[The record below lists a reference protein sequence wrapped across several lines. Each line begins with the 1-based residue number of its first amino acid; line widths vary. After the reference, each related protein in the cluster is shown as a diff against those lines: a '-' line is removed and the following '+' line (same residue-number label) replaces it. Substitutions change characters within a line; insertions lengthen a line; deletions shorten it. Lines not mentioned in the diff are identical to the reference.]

1 MIPQDIIDKIMNTA
15 NIVDVVSEY
24 VSLRRSGAS
33 YKGLCPFHDDT
44 TPSFYVSPARG
55 ICKCF
60 SCGEGGNAVHFIMK
74 KEQLT
79 YYEALRFLAK
89 KYNIE
94 FDEKEMTAEEKQIH
108 NERESMFA
116 VNAWASNYFNETL
129 KNSEDGKAIGLAYF
143 YNRGFR
149 EDIITKFRLGYSLQ
163 QHDALAKTA
172 MKMGYKEE
180 YLIKTGLCY
189 KRDDGTLR
197 DKYWGRVIFPW
208 FGVNGQV
215 IGFGGRV
222 LDARTK
228 GVNQKYINSPESEIY
243 HKANELYGLFQAKQ
257 SISKKDNVYMVEGY
271 TDVLS
276 MHQSGIENVV
286 ANSGTALSNNQIR
299 LLRRYTKNITL
310 IYDGDSA
317 GIHAALRGTDMLF
330 EGGMRVKILLLPD
343 GEDPD
348 SFARKHN
355 ATEFKEYVETHQTD
369 FITFKTNLLKEEAGD
384 DPIKKADL
392 ISSIVESI
400 SLIPEEIE
408 RSVYIHKCSE
418 MLKVSESL
426 IQNEVNKQRYKLRED
441 RKKRKEEENRRNNEA
456 VNNNVS
462 NNSDI
467 TSSQNNTD
475 NNSDT
480 NQIQT
485 NIEKKE
491 RSKFEGLEQLII
503 RHIIRFGFHQFHP
516 VNENGEQDK
525 TNIIKYIITQLKIDS
540 IEFQSPLYYNMLKL
554 AEQHADDESDDVSM
568 SKIFLNS
575 PDVAISQEAVNL
587 ISDKYEIT
595 ENNNIPSEEKMTC
608 VEYVIHLLLDY
619 KYAIID
625 DKLQNILQQLTKPE
639 VISDVNKAKDL
650 LQQQILL
657 QNIKRSLG
665 KLLGDRII

>member
-1 MIPQDIIDKIMNTA
+1 MIPQDIIDKIISTA

-74 KEQLT
+74 QEQLT
-79 YYEALRFLAK
+79 YYEALKFLAK

-94 FDEKEMTAEEKQIH
+94 FEEKEMTAEEKQIH

-116 VNAWASNYFNETL
+116 VNEWASNYFNDIL
-129 KNSEDGKAIGLAYF
+129 KNTEDGKTIGAAYF
-143 YNRGFR
+143 HNRGFR
-149 EDIITKFRLGYSLQ
+149 DDIITKFRLGYSLQ
-163 QHDALAKTA
+163 QHDALAKAAKKT
-172 MKMGYKEE
+172 GYKDE

-208 FGVNGQV
+208 FGINGHI

-228 GVNQKYINSPESEIY
+228 GVNQKYINSPESEVY

-257 SISKKDNVYMVEGY
+257 AISKKDNVFMVEGY

-276 MHQSGIENVV
+276 MHQSGIDNVV

-343 GEDPD
+343 GDDPD

-392 ISSIVESI
+392 ITSIVESI
-400 SLIPEEIE
+400 SFIPEEIE

-418 MLKVSESL
+418 MLNINESI
-426 IQNEVNKQRYKLRED
+426 IQNEVNKQRTKLREE
-441 RKKRKEEENRRNNEA
+441 RKKRKEEENKKNNDDSSKTLESNITNDKESIDNSDKKDIRETA
-456 VNNNVS
+456 
-462 NNSDI
+462 NNSQKIKGQFD
-467 TSSQNNTD
+467 
-475 NNSDT
+475 
-480 NQIQT
+480 
-485 NIEKKE
+485 
-491 RSKFEGLEQLII
+491 GLEQLII
-503 RHIIRFGFHQFHP
+503 KHIINFGFYRFSTDNSQ
-516 VNENGEQDK
+516 
-525 TNIIKYIITQLKIDS
+525 TNIIKYTIAQLKIDS
-540 IEFQSPLYYNMLKL
+540 LVFQSPLYFNMLKL
-554 AEQHADDESDDVSM
+554 AEEHADDTYEGDSM

-575 PDVAISQEAVNL
+575 PQIEISQEAASL
-587 ISDKYEIT
+587 ISDKYELA
-595 ENNNIPSEEKMTC
+595 NSKEKLPQNEKLSC
-608 VEYVIHLLLDY
+608 VEYIIHLILDY
-619 KYAIID
+619 KYAIIEY
-625 DKLQNILQQLTKPE
+625 KLQNILKQLSHPDVKANVTKSME
-639 VISDVNKAKDL
+639 L

-657 QNIKRSLG
+657 QNIKKSLA
-665 KLLGDRII
+665 KLLGDRIL

>member
-330 EGGMRVKILLLPD
+330 EGGMRVKMLLLPD

-369 FITFKTNLLKEEAGD
+369 FITFKTNLLKEEAG
-384 DPIKKADL
+384 
-392 ISSIVESI
+392 
-400 SLIPEEIE
+400 
-408 RSVYIHKCSE
+408 
-418 MLKVSESL
+418 
-426 IQNEVNKQRYKLRED
+426 
-441 RKKRKEEENRRNNEA
+441 
-456 VNNNVS
+456 
-462 NNSDI
+462 
-467 TSSQNNTD
+467 
-475 NNSDT
+475 
-480 NQIQT
+480 
-485 NIEKKE
+485 
-491 RSKFEGLEQLII
+491 
-503 RHIIRFGFHQFHP
+503 
-516 VNENGEQDK
+516 
-525 TNIIKYIITQLKIDS
+525 
-540 IEFQSPLYYNMLKL
+540 
-554 AEQHADDESDDVSM
+554 
-568 SKIFLNS
+568 
-575 PDVAISQEAVNL
+575 
-587 ISDKYEIT
+587 
-595 ENNNIPSEEKMTC
+595 
-608 VEYVIHLLLDY
+608 
-619 KYAIID
+619 
-625 DKLQNILQQLTKPE
+625 
-639 VISDVNKAKDL
+639 
-650 LQQQILL
+650 
-657 QNIKRSLG
+657 
-665 KLLGDRII
+665 